1 LNGDRANAIFFI
13 VRQTKSSLESQRKK
27 FGSFRSSYAKRRVG
41 EDPYACVIG
50 ANEKRTARYQIEQG
64 LLEIMLPKDELFIG
78 RE

>member
-1 LNGDRANAIFFI
+1 
-13 VRQTKSSLESQRKK
+13 
-27 FGSFRSSYAKRRVG
+27 
-41 EDPYACVIG
+41 VIG